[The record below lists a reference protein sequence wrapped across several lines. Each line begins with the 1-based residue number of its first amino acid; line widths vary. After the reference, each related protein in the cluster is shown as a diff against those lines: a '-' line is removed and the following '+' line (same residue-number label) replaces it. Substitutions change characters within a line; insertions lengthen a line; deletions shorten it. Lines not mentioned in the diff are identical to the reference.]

1 MDYNEAVLYLLA
13 RCGVPCVV
21 ATPDIAF
28 AGHSRRCQEGDINEL
43 IWTRGV
49 AEDSHGFAVLRT
61 ALSVCYFP
69 IPSPACPYAG
79 SDFTQR
85 CPHFKAQLVSG
96 SRCLGNLTSQSH
108 DRREQCPCQNA
119 NLATVARL

>member
-28 AGHSRRCQEGDINEL
+28 AGHSRTCQEGDITEL

-49 AEDSHGFAVLRT
+49 AEDPHGGVVLST

-69 IPSPACPYAG
+69 IPPPACPYAG
-79 SDFTQR
+79 SNLTQR
-85 CPHFKAQLVSG
+85 YPHLKHNYSAG
-96 SRCLGNLTSQSH
+96 
-108 DRREQCPCQNA
+108 
-119 NLATVARL
+119 VAVKET